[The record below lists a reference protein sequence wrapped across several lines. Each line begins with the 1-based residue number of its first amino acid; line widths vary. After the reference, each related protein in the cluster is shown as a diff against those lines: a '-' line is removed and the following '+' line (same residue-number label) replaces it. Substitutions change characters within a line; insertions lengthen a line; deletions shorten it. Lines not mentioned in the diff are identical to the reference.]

1 MPAKTNTV
9 FLDAAYLIAL
19 AIPRDQ
25 FHPAAVR
32 LLEEVFARQMKMVT
46 TRAVLLEF
54 GNSLAN
60 PQLRPS
66 AVRTLAAF
74 ESDASIQIV
83 PLSEELFQK
92 AFTLFRQR
100 ADKAWGLTDCISFVV
115 MAERGITEALT
126 ADEHFEQAGFVALL
140 GH

>member
-9 FLDAAYLIAL
+9 FLDAAYLVAL

-25 FHPAAVR
+25 FHAAAVR
-32 LLEEVFARQMKMVT
+32 LMEEVLARRIKMVT
-46 TRAVLLEF
+46 TRAVLLDF

-60 PQLRPS
+60 PKLRPR
-66 AVRTLAAF
+66 AVRVFETF
-74 ESDASIQIV
+74 ESDPFIEIV
-83 PLSEELFQK
+83 PLSEELFHK
-92 AFTLFRQR
+92 GLTLFRQR

-115 MAERGITEALT
+115 MSERGISEALT

-140 GH
+140 NE